1 MHRTRRF
8 SIDQWLKVAGALCL
22 LALVAQACSVPVFR
36 YALERW
42 QADPYEVFVF
52 HRGPLTSEQKAQA
65 DRLTREGEAGKT
77 FANVRVTT
85 CDLDNEPDPDLVQL
99 WQAQKTETTPWLAVH
114 YPVASR
120 NPTPVWKGPLGEP
133 EVTALLKSP
142 MRKTIADRLIQGHT
156 SVWVL
161 LESGD
166 KAADDKAATTL
177 LARLAH
183 LEKSLKLPEISEEDI
198 AQGLV
203 LIDPEDLKVKFSLL
217 RLSRKNAAESM
228 FIEMLLS
235 SEEDLREEKPQPMA
249 FPIFG
254 RGRALYA
261 LVGKGINDDT
271 IDAAGK
277 DLTGPC
283 TCTVKEQNPGIDML
297 MPVAW
302 DERVERLPEA
312 DKPLPP
318 LVGLTGFGESPEETS
333 PADTPKTDDA
343 TETTATAGTSTNK
356 SDAGTDHS
364 QDSTATAVS
373 ASIDAQAAVNATE
386 TKQPA
391 AGIGA
396 MTLIPAIL
404 IVGVLLLGTWFV
416 VGRRR

>member
-1 MHRTRRF
+1 MCHVRRC
-8 SIDQWLKVAGALCL
+8 SVGQWLKVATALCL
-22 LALVAQACSVPVFR
+22 LAIVAEACSVPVFR

-42 QADPYEVFVF
+42 EADPYEVFVF
-52 HRGPLTSEQKAQA
+52 HRGPLTAPQKAQV

-85 CDLDNEPDPDLVQL
+85 CDLDNEPDPDLLQL
-99 WQAQKTETTPWLAVH
+99 WQAQKTKTTPWMAVH

-133 EVTALLKSP
+133 DVTALLKSP
-142 MRKTIADRLIQGHT
+142 LRKTIADRLIKGHT

-166 KAADDKAATTL
+166 PSADDKAATTL
-177 LARLAH
+177 TARLAH
-183 LEKSLKLPEISEEDI
+183 LEKNLKLPEISEEDI

-261 LVGKGINDDT
+261 LVGKGINNDT
-271 IDAAGK
+271 IDAAGT

-302 DERVERLPEA
+302 DELVERLPEA

-318 LVGLTGFGESPEETS
+318 LVGLTGFGEGPEE
-333 PADTPKTDDA
+333 DTKTEA
-343 TETTATAGTSTNK
+343 TETDTGDQAAGNPDTKPQSGSDDSPDPAGKPEPASTNAPLQA
-356 SDAGTDHS
+356 STGTTQMAWS
-364 QDSTATAVS
+364 
-373 ASIDAQAAVNATE
+373 NN
-386 TKQPA
+386 
-391 AGIGA
+391 
-396 MTLIPAIL
+396 LL
-404 IVGVLLLGTWFV
+404 IVPLVLIGGVLLLGTWFV
-416 VGRRR
+416 VGRRG

>member
-1 MHRTRRF
+1 MRHDNRC
-8 SIDQWLKVAGALCL
+8 SISRWLKTAVALVL
-22 LALVAQACSVPVFR
+22 LAAVAQACSVPVFR

-42 QADPYEVFVF
+42 QSDPYEVFVF
-52 HRGPLTSEQKAQA
+52 HRGDLTPAQQQQV

-85 CDLDNEPDPDLVQL
+85 CDLDNNPDPDLLQL
-99 WQAQKTETTPWLAVH
+99 WKAQKTDKTPLLAVH

-120 NPTPVWKGPLGEP
+120 NPTPVWKGDLSEP
-133 EVTALLKSP
+133 NVTDLLRSP
-142 MRKTIADRLIQGHT
+142 MRKTIAGRLVGGHT
-156 SVWVL
+156 AVWVL

-166 KAADDKAATTL
+166 KAADDQAAQVLTE
-177 LARLAH
+177 RLAY
-183 LEKSLKLPEISEEDI
+183 LEKNLKLPEISEEDI

-203 LIDPEDLKVKFSLL
+203 LIDPDDLKIKFSLL
-217 RLSRKNAAESM
+217 RLSRKNAAERM

-235 SEEDLREEKPQPMA
+235 SEDDLRDDKPQPMT

-261 LVGKGINDDT
+261 LVGKGINNDT

-302 DERVERLPEA
+302 DQLVERLPEA

-318 LVGLTGFGESPEETS
+318 LVGLTGFGDGPEDGNDSDE
-333 PADTPKTDDA
+333 PANAKAQPEGNAKGTEAAEPVPATPPEAGSVTPTDS
-343 TETTATAGTSTNK
+343 E
-356 SDAGTDHS
+356 
-364 QDSTATAVS
+364 
-373 ASIDAQAAVNATE
+373 AQAAGT
-386 TKQPA
+386 TPA
-391 AGIGA
+391 SSSENNFLALPLV
-396 MTLIPAIL
+396 LIA
-404 IVGVLLLGTWFV
+404 GVLLFGTWCV
-416 VGRRR
+416 VGRGKGG

>member
-1 MHRTRRF
+1 MRHARRC
-8 SIDQWLKVAGALCL
+8 SVAGWLKAAIVLCL
-22 LALVAQACSVPVFR
+22 LAVVAEACSVPVFR

-42 QADPYEVFVF
+42 QSDPYEVFVF
-52 HRGPLTSEQKAQA
+52 HRGKLTADQQA
-65 DRLTREGEAGKT
+65 SVDRLTRDGEAGKT

-85 CDLDNEPDPDLVQL
+85 CDLDNNPDPDLLEL
-99 WQAQKTETTPWLAVH
+99 WKAQNTETTPFMAVH

-120 NPTPVWKGPLGEP
+120 NPTPVWKGPLADSD
-133 EVTALLKSP
+133 VTALLKSP
-142 MRKTIADRLIQGHT
+142 MRKTIADRLIKGHT
-156 SVWVL
+156 SVFVL

-166 KAADDKAATTL
+166 QAADDKAATL
-177 LARLAH
+177 LRARLTH
-183 LEKSLKLPEISEEDI
+183 LEKNLKLPEISEEDI

-235 SEEDLREEKPQPMA
+235 SEEDLREEKPQTMA

-261 LVGKGINDDT
+261 LVGKGINNDT
-271 IDAAGK
+271 IDAAGA

-302 DERVERLPEA
+302 DELVEKLPEA

-318 LVGLTGFGESPEETS
+318 LVGLTGFGEESAKTEPEPGSGAAEPGTTEEPDTETATEPETGS
-333 PADTPKTDDA
+333 VVAPTANPSATDA
-343 TETTATAGTSTNK
+343 TNVAAGTTP
-356 SDAGTDHS
+356 
-364 QDSTATAVS
+364 TASSNSFLV
-373 ASIDAQAAVNATE
+373 V
-386 TKQPA
+386 PV
-391 AGIGA
+391 
-396 MTLIPAIL
+396 IL
-404 IVGVLLLGTWFV
+404 IAGVVLFGTWCV
-416 VGRRR
+416 IGRRG